1 MKRLDLPA
9 SGRSNLRQIAI
20 DRWSKLSGE
29 DEVKMQRSGII
40 AAGAA
45 LLIAISAAQAQ
56 TGKPVDGV
64 VVKIDR
70 SLGKITLRHGEIP
83 NLHMDA
89 MTMVFAVRDSATLD
103 GLKAGDKVR
112 FEAEDID
119 GKKTV
124 TEIQPVR

>member
-1 MKRLDLPA
+1 
-9 SGRSNLRQIAI
+9 
-20 DRWSKLSGE
+20 
-29 DEVKMQRSGII
+29 MQGSGIL

-45 LLIAISAAQAQ
+45 LLIAIAAAQAQ

-89 MTMVFAVRDSATLD
+89 MTMVFAVRDGAMLED
-103 GLKAGDKVR
+103 LKAGDKVR

>member
-1 MKRLDLPA
+1 
-9 SGRSNLRQIAI
+9 
-20 DRWSKLSGE
+20 
-29 DEVKMQRSGII
+29 MQRSGII

-56 TGKPVDGV
+56 SGKPVDGV

-89 MTMVFAVRDSATLD
+89 MTMVFAVRDGTMLED
-103 GLKAGDKVR
+103 LKAGDKVK